1 MTGESL
7 AACKDTQKY
16 QMSVE
21 KEVKLVVPKSLI
33 AVLWLIAGGLLLNG
47 LYFLAPDPFNAQSY
61 PTRVTIC
68 NANGGGC
75 TDLVKDEAG
84 YLALLAVQ
92 VLGIET
98 CSPLV
103 KLVGMG

>member
-1 MTGESL
+1 
-7 AACKDTQKY
+7 
-16 QMSVE
+16 MSVE

-47 LYFLAPDPFNAQSY
+47 LYFLAPDPFNAQSH

-75 TDLVKDEAG
+75 TDLLKDEAG
-84 YLALLAVQ
+84 FLALLAAQ

-98 CSPLV
+98 GSPLV
-103 KLVGMG
+103 KLVGIV